1 MADDGPL
8 KAARLPPSEAL
19 AFLRQ
24 KLDVPTRHWDDL
36 WQQAH
41 ARGFMVAGAASTAL
55 LADFRKA
62 VDGAV
67 AGELTIKTFRKEFDA
82 IVAKHGWVHHG
93 APGWRSDLIY
103 TVNMGMAHSAG
114 RFARMTTP
122 EALEMFPY
130 WEYVHNTCQHPRP
143 QHVAWSGTILRADD
157 PWWNTHFP
165 PNGWRCHCEV
175 RVISERMLRQSGR
188 TLSQAPPINA
198 LPWRNKRTGEVLY
211 VPEGIDPG
219 FAYNPGKAWKDGQAA
234 HIGPVPAVEDAGLPH
249 APAPHPAAPEPTTI
263 RPGATP
269 LHDVPDVHR
278 DRARQESILRLRDHP
293 VGNVEAGVVPEAVSN
308 ALGARTRTVRLS
320 GETMEKQIDHHGDLS
335 EADYR
340 ALPGVLRTPDLVVQ
354 SRGRHVLMLAH
365 QGRLYRAI
373 VKATQDGAELY
384 LQSYHRTDPIK
395 ARSAA
400 RGRQIVLGDTG
411 ILEDA
416 DGNEDDAPEGPPGNP
431 S

>member
-24 KLDVPTRHWDDL
+24 KLNVPTRHWDDL

-62 VDGAV
+62 VDGAI

-103 TVNMGMAHSAG
+103 TVNMAMAHSAG
-114 RFARMTTP
+114 RYARMTTP

-188 TLSQAPPINA
+188 TLSRPPPINA

-219 FAYNPGKAWKDGQAA
+219 FAYNPGKAWKNGQAA
-234 HIGPVPAVEDAGLPH
+234 HIGPVPAAEDAGSPH
-249 APAPHPAAPEPTTI
+249 APAPHPAAPEPTAI

-293 VGNVEAGVVPEAVSN
+293 VGNVEAGVVPDAVRQ
-308 ALGARTRTVRLS
+308 ALGSDTGSVRLS
-320 GETMEKQIDHHGDLS
+320 GETMEKQIEKHGDLS

-340 ALPGVLRTPDLVVQ
+340 LVPQVLAGPHVVARQ
-354 SRGRHVLMLAH
+354 DDRRLLLFHHDG
-365 QGRLYRAI
+365 QLYRAAL
-373 VKATQDGAELY
+373 KATADGSENY
-384 LQSYHRTDPIK
+384 LLSFHRTTKEK
-395 ARSAA
+395 ARKALRNLPILS
-400 RGRQIVLGDTG
+400 GD
-411 ILEDA
+411 LDALPDDA
-416 DGNEDDAPEGPPGNP
+416 DADTED
-431 S
+431 